1 MNKKIKNLVLAAF
14 ALVGLAGMMVSCN
27 KDEINSLN
35 DRVAKVESA
44 LQDLQTQISDG
55 AVITGVESTA
65 NGVTVTLSDGSSFTL
80 TNGADGQNGADGADG
95 QDGADGKDGS
105 VVTIGE
111 NGNWFIDGDDTGFPA
126 RGADGEGG
134 QAGEVRAG
142 GS

>member
-14 ALVGLAGMMVSCN
+14 AIVGLAGMTVSCN

-95 QDGADGKDGS
+95 VRTVRTVRTVRMAQMLPPFTTIP
-105 VVTIGE
+105 VQTVT
-111 NGNWFIDGDDTGFPA
+111 
-126 RGADGEGG
+126 
-134 QAGEVRAG
+134 
-142 GS
+142 S